1 MYPVAIDLLSNDD
14 TGAGLQSVRLDTVP
28 PADQGTLTYTD
39 ANGTVVQIAPA
50 SPPTLTPAQAA
61 TLSFTPAPGF
71 VGNTTPLAYTLFDTN
86 GASDSARASIQV
98 NGIPDLA
105 DDSFATPSDTAIAPD
120 ILANDIDF
128 GDGIATVTVNAL
140 PDAAQ
145 GVLSY
150 ETIPGDA
157 ATRTALT
164 AGQALTADQ
173 ADSLLFTPT
182 AGFFGIVDPVTY
194 TVTDTDGDT
203 DTATLSGSVATLVD
217 ATDDSYQTNPALVIP
232 EGTDAPLGL
241 IANDSFNDPAT
252 AVTFSGLPDA
262 TQGVLT
268 YTDANGTLLT
278 LDPAVPATLT
288 PAEAATLSFAP
299 AEGVAG
305 PITPFTYTLTASDG
319 GTDSASVELFVDL
332 LPEAVDDAF
341 VVEEGA
347 NADLSTLISGP
358 IGADDQGDGPATV
371 TLTSLPDPA
380 QGLLT
385 YVNAS
390 GVTVQ
395 LDAAD
400 LGTAAAVLDAQ
411 ALATLTFV
419 PEDAAGTPTDF
430 SGQVDPIGY
439 TLTDAGWR
447 HLQRGGPHHR
457 GPRP

>member
-1 MYPVAIDLLSNDD
+1 M
-14 TGAGLQSVRLDTVP
+14 
-28 PADQGTLTYTD
+28 
-39 ANGTVVQIAPA
+39 
-50 SPPTLTPAQAA
+50 
-61 TLSFTPAPGF
+61 
-71 VGNTTPLAYTLFDTN
+71 
-86 GASDSARASIQV
+86 
-98 NGIPDLA
+98 
-105 DDSFATPSDTAIAPD
+105 
-120 ILANDIDF
+120 
-128 GDGIATVTVNAL
+128 
-140 PDAAQ
+140 
-145 GVLSY
+145 
-150 ETIPGDA
+150 
-157 ATRTALT
+157 
-164 AGQALTADQ
+164 
-173 ADSLLFTPT
+173 
-182 AGFFGIVDPVTY
+182 
-194 TVTDTDGDT
+194 TDTDGDT